1 METYKQD
8 VGLSKAHIDLGE
20 KIEAALKKVSGKLIA
35 EEKKNNGY
43 LIVSD
48 KLGNIKR
55 IVAKDI

>member
-20 KIEAALKKVSGKLIA
+20 KIEAALKKVSEKLIA

-48 KLGNIKR
+48 KQGNIKK
-55 IVAKDI
+55 VAAKDL